1 MDEPDF
7 KDILGLTVDKLKEG
21 ARRYKMSKG
30 IGCAL
35 CDYSGYTTNY
45 KGKDVMC
52 SCEKEK
58 FLKELYV
65 KANVPR
71 VYVGKSLDDWDIR
84 TDAQGRDLGIE
95 STTSERVLSLLN
107 FFDRYMVDI
116 VNNDPPSLR
125 HTRNIKTPLKSIIFD
140 GKNGSG
146 KTFIGAVLV
155 QSAIK
160 KGLSSKYY
168 DWTEI
173 ISILSDFDKKDEFDK
188 MNDEF
193 KSLDFIVIDGIE
205 QYKHT
210 HPQFPQNLDRLSK
223 SRVNSGK
230 PFILL
235 TYGTSSISSGSGW
248 NSLLRNCIT
257 IRLPYAR

>member
-7 KDILGLTVDKLKEG
+7 KNILGLTVDNLKEG
-21 ARRYKMSKG
+21 ARRYKISKG

-58 FLKELYV
+58 FLKELYA

-71 VYVGKSLDDWDIR
+71 VYVGRTLDDCNTR
-84 TDAQGRDLGIE
+84 TDAHGRELGIE
-95 STTSERVLSLLN
+95 QINSERVYTFLKHFEKHL
-107 FFDRYMVDI
+107 VDI
-116 VNNDPPSLR
+116 VNNDPPTVR
-125 HTRNIKTPLKSIIFD
+125 HSGNIRSPLHSIIFD

-160 KGLSSKYY
+160 KGLSAKYY

-173 ISILSDFDKKDEFDK
+173 ISILSDYDKKDEFDK
-188 MNDEF
+188 MNEEF
-193 KSLDFIVIDGIE
+193 KNIDLIAIDGIE

-210 HPQFPQNLDRLSK
+210 HPQFPQNLDRLAK

-235 TYGTSSISSGSGW
+235 TYGTSGISTGSGW
-248 NSLLRNCIT
+248 GSLLRNCLT
-257 IRLPYAR
+257 IRLPYTR

>member
-1 MDEPDF
+1 MADADF
-7 KDILGLTVDKLKEG
+7 TDILGLNVENLKEG
-21 ARRYKMSKG
+21 ARRYKMNKG

-45 KGKDVMC
+45 KGKAAMC

-58 FLKELYV
+58 FLKELYA

-71 VYVGKSLDDWDIR
+71 VYVGRTLDDWNTR
-84 TDAQGRDLGIE
+84 TDAHGRELGIE
-95 STTSERVLSLLN
+95 QINSERVYTFLKHFEKHL
-107 FFDRYMVDI
+107 VDI
-116 VNNDPPSLR
+116 VNNDPPTVR
-125 HTRNIKTPLKSIIFD
+125 HSGNIRSPLHSIIFD

-160 KGLSSKYY
+160 KGLSAKYY

-173 ISILSDFDKKDEFDK
+173 ISILSDYDKKDEFDK
-188 MNDEF
+188 MNEEF
-193 KSLDFIVIDGIE
+193 KNIDLIAIDGLE

-210 HPQFPQNLDRLSK
+210 HPQFPQKLDRLAK

-235 TYGTSSISSGSGW
+235 TYGTSGISTGSGW
-248 NSLLRNCIT
+248 GSLLRNCLT
-257 IRLPYAR
+257 IRLPYTR

>member
-1 MDEPDF
+1 MLEDTKSAKVLD
-7 KDILGLTVDKLKEG
+7 
-21 ARRYKMSKG
+21 
-30 IGCAL
+30 
-35 CDYSGYTTNY
+35 SGYTTNV

-58 FLKELYV
+58 FLKELYA
-65 KANVPR
+65 KANVPK
-71 VYVGKSLDDWDIR
+71 VYVGKTLDDWNTR
-84 TDAQGRDLGIE
+84 TDAHGRELGIE
-95 STTSERVLSLLN
+95 QINSERVYTLTKYFEKHL
-107 FFDRYMVDI
+107 VKI
-116 VNNDPPSLR
+116 VNNDPPYIR
-125 HTRNIKTPLKSIIFD
+125 HTGNMRTPLHSIIFD

-160 KGLSSKYY
+160 KGLSAKYF

-173 ISILSDFDKKDEFDK
+173 ISILSDYDKKDEFDK
-188 MNDEF
+188 MNEEF
-193 KSLDFIVIDGIE
+193 KNIDFIVIDGIE

-210 HPQFPQNLDRLSK
+210 HPQFPQNLDRLAK

-235 TYGTSSISSGSGW
+235 TYGTSGISTGSGW
-248 NSLLRNCIT
+248 TSLLRNCLT
-257 IRLPYAR
+257 IRLPYTR

>member
-1 MDEPDF
+1 MNEPDF
-7 KDILGLTVDKLKEG
+7 KDILGLTVDNLKEG
-21 ARRYKMSKG
+21 ARRYKISKG
-30 IGCAL
+30 IGCPL
-35 CDYSGYTTNY
+35 CDYSGYTTNV

-58 FLKELYV
+58 FLKELYA
-65 KANVPR
+65 KANVPK
-71 VYVGKSLDDWDIR
+71 VYVGKTLDDWNTR
-84 TDAQGRDLGIE
+84 TDAHGRELGIE
-95 STTSERVLSLLN
+95 QINSERVYTLTKYFEKHL
-107 FFDRYMVDI
+107 VKI
-116 VNNDPPSLR
+116 VNNDPPYIR
-125 HTRNIKTPLKSIIFD
+125 HTGNMRTPLHSIIFD

-160 KGLSSKYY
+160 KGLSAKYF

-173 ISILSDFDKKDEFDK
+173 ISILSDYDKKDEFDK
-188 MNDEF
+188 MNEEF
-193 KSLDFIVIDGIE
+193 KNIDFIVIDGIE

-210 HPQFPQNLDRLSK
+210 HPQFPQNLDRLAK

-235 TYGTSSISSGSGW
+235 TYGTSGISTGSGLT
-248 NSLLRNCIT
+248 SLLRNCLT
-257 IRLPYAR
+257 IRLPYTR